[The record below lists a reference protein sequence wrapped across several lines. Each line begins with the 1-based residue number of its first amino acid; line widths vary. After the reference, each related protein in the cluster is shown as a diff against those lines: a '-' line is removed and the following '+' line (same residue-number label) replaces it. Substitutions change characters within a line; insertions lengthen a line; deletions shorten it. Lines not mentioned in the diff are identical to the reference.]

1 MYKTFYKRIFDII
14 FCIFFLPLVLV
25 LLVIIFISI
34 KFISKGPFIHWS
46 DRVGENSIIFSMPK
60 IRTMKI
66 NTPQKATHLIKN
78 PEDHLIK
85 YGSFLRKTSLDEMP
99 QIFLILVG
107 KMTLVG
113 PRPALFNQFDLIRI
127 RQEKGI
133 DKLKPGL
140 TGWAQINGRDKL
152 GINEK
157 VAMDYFY
164 LKNQSIYLDL
174 KIIILSLLIIFK
186 KDIISH

>member
-1 MYKTFYKRIFDII
+1 M
-14 FCIFFLPLVLV
+14 
-25 LLVIIFISI
+25 
-34 KFISKGPFIHWS
+34 
-46 DRVGENSIIFSMPK
+46 
-60 IRTMKI
+60 
-66 NTPQKATHLIKN
+66 
-78 PEDHLIK
+78 
-85 YGSFLRKTSLDEMP
+85 
-99 QIFLILVG
+99 
-107 KMTLVG
+107 
-113 PRPALFNQFDLIRI
+113 FNQFDLIRI
-127 RQEKGI
+127 RREKGI

>member
-1 MYKTFYKRIFDII
+1 MFNYIKRFIDII
-14 FCIFFLPLVLV
+14 FCVFFLPLVLV
-25 LLVIIFISI
+25 LSVIIFILI
-34 KFISKGPFIHWS
+34 KLTSKGPFIYWS
-46 DRVGENSIIFSMPK
+46 DRVGKNSIIFSMPK
-60 IRTMKI
+60 IRTMKT

-78 PEDHLIK
+78 PGAHLVK
-85 YGSFLRKTSLDEMP
+85 FGSFLRKTSLDEMP

-140 TGWAQINGRDKL
+140 TGWAQINGRDRL
-152 GINEK
+152 GLNEK

-164 LKNQSIYLDL
+164 LKNKSIYLDL
-174 KIIILSLLIIFK
+174 KIIILSLLIIFR

>member
-1 MYKTFYKRIFDII
+1 MFKYIKRLIDII
-14 FCIFFLPLVLV
+14 FCIFFLPLVLII
-25 LLVIIFISI
+25 LLIIFILI
-34 KFISKGPFIHWS
+34 KLTSKGPFIHWS

-78 PEDHLIK
+78 PGDHLVK
-85 YGSFLRKTSLDEMP
+85 FGSFLRKTSLDEMP

-107 KMTLVG
+107 KMSIVG
-113 PRPALFNQFDLIRI
+113 PRPALFNQFDLIKI
-127 RQEKGI
+127 RKKKGI

-140 TGWAQINGRDKL
+140 TGWAQINGRDRL
-152 GINEK
+152 SINEK
-157 VAMDYFY
+157 VAMDYYY

-174 KIIILSLLIIFK
+174 KIMFLSLLIIFR